1 MFGGIGTRSP
11 SWVVAG
17 ATLVVAALFQPA
29 RRRIQQVV
37 DKLYERLVK
46 LLPFVQPDGASPLG
60 NPWQELVCLA

>member
-1 MFGGIGTRSP
+1 LFGGIGTRSP

-37 DKLYERLVK
+37 DTLYERLVSCCR
-46 LLPFVQPDGASPLG
+46 LCSQMVRHYLG
-60 NPWQELVCLA
+60 IPGRS